1 MLKETTITLL
11 ATLAKIDP
19 VAFKA
24 AIVATDEQDVAIPA
38 DLQVLTKTEF
48 ETRDRNK
55 YNEGKTAATEILLK
69 EIKAKN
75 NIELDSNDPER
86 IMDAIRKKAIE
97 DAKIAPDKQVD
108 EAKKERDQWKAKAA
122 TAEQAAEELKKQT
135 TQLAADNRYRALL
148 PKDRSDILNDDEY
161 LNSAKSRYSI
171 EIRDGKEVV
180 IDRTKNEVV
189 KDTKNLEPVAPADVF
204 KGYFAERKW
213 IVEEQKGPGGR
224 GGKDSIP
231 GGGAG
236 KFAKLSEAR
245 AWVEGQG
252 KNIQGAAGQTMLQAA
267 IKENPDMDLNA

>member
-1 MLKETTITLL
+1 MLKEATITQL
-11 ATLAKIDP
+11 ATLVKVDP
-19 VAFKA
+19 AVLKA
-24 AIVATDEQDVAIPA
+24 ALVATDEQDVAIPA

-69 EIKAKN
+69 EIKTKN
-75 NIELDSNDPER
+75 KIELDSNDPDR
-86 IMDAIRKKAIE
+86 IVEAIGKKAVE
-97 DAKIAPDKQVD
+97 EAKIAPDKQVE
-108 EAKKERDQWKAKAA
+108 EAKKERDQWKAKAT
-122 TAEQAAEELKKQT
+122 TAEQAQEELKKQT
-135 TQLAADNRYRALL
+135 TQLSLDNRFRALF

-161 LNSAKSRYSI
+161 LNSAKGRYSI
-171 EIRDGKEVV
+171 ETRDGKEVV
-180 IDRTKNEVV
+180 VDRTTNDIV
-189 KDTKNLEPVAPADVF
+189 KDKVKLEPVAPADVI
-204 KGYFAERKW
+204 KGYFTERKW
-213 IVEEQKGPGGR
+213 ITEEQKGAGGR

-267 IKENPDMDLNA
+267 IKENPDMDLSA